1 MTDFSGRA
9 FYYFRCFPSTTLC
22 IQYVLRRRTEKH
34 RGQSAFKVHHRI
46 VKHIALTKPRPH
58 AYFALVQYATK
69 HITLTVRNPT
79 TQRNPF
85 SVTVATFAGMVDQEP
100 SEGVEDLYLFDP
112 KVIDQVD
119 LTRAKC
125 TFNPPV
131 HSARDPAPGVQL
143 RPLSSKD
150 YDRGKQKACYK

>member
-1 MTDFSGRA
+1 MS
-9 FYYFRCFPSTTLC
+9 CL
-22 IQYVLRRRTEKH
+22 
-34 RGQSAFKVHHRI
+34 AFKVHHRI
-46 VKHIALTKPRPH
+46 VKHVIALTKPH
-58 AYFALVQYATK
+58 AYFALVRNFEYATE

-131 HSARDPAPGVQL
+131 HSARDPAPGVRL

-150 YDRGKQKACYK
+150 YDRGKQ

>member
-1 MTDFSGRA
+1 M
-9 FYYFRCFPSTTLC
+9 
-22 IQYVLRRRTEKH
+22 
-34 RGQSAFKVHHRI
+34 
-46 VKHIALTKPRPH
+46 
-58 AYFALVQYATK
+58 
-69 HITLTVRNPT
+69 
-79 TQRNPF
+79 
-85 SVTVATFAGMVDQEP
+85 TVATFAGMDDQVP
-100 SEGVEDLYLFDP
+100 QEGVEDLYLFDP

-150 YDRGKQKACYK
+150 YDRGRNVKYVLHYSFLCFSLYLCGIAAI